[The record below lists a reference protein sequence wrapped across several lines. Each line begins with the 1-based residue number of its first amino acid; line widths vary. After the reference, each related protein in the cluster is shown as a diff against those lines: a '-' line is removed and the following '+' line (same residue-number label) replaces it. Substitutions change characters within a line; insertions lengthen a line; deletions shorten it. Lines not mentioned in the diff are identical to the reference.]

1 MYFFIFILC
10 VNTMTSRINTNAFFD
25 FSCGGTDRRTVVR
38 IYLDQ
43 VVGYTKEEDRLPLLQ
58 THPNLVQTLTCVTDP
73 VTETGSFALTFGG
86 QTTSPIAINSTAAV
100 VRTALEDLSTITKV
114 GVRYVNV
121 NVDVNADS
129 ATPLHPCSS
138 DGSIRVFI
146 TLVDVSSSKSSK
158 ASFNQRA
165 TLEVA
170 PISGVLSTSTVP
182 RNVSLVLSVEQER
195 LFTNDTTTPAS
206 FHVSGSVHARAIDGT
221 VDFQAH
227 SLDLQTERRLT
238 IDKACASGYEIIYTL
253 VSNGGTVVPLL
264 STGTN
269 NLVSGPVTVF
279 SGAPHHLGM
288 MVLPDYIGAWL
299 ETTNQYSP
307 METQPSVGIYDLGH
321 NLADWVREVFIVH
334 VGGTRCVISSTDH
347 TMKMHACLTLNVE
360 CIRTC
365 LFIFLFDVE
374 IQGRVGSIL
383 TFFSILLIFR

>member
-1 MYFFIFILC
+1 M
-10 VNTMTSRINTNAFFD
+10 INTNAFFD

-100 VRTALEDLSTITKV
+100 VRTALETLSTITKV

-146 TLVDVSSSKSSK
+146 TLVVVSSSKSSK

-195 LFTNDTTTPAS
+195 LLTNDTTTPAS

-269 NLVSGPVTVF
+269 NVVSGPVTVF

-307 METQPSVGIYDLGH
+307 MEIQPSVGIYDLGH
-321 NLADWVREVFIVH
+321 NLADWVREVLYMLV
-334 VGGTRCVISSTDH
+334 VLV
-347 TMKMHACLTLNVE
+347 V
-360 CIRTC
+360 
-365 LFIFLFDVE
+365 
-374 IQGRVGSIL
+374 
-383 TFFSILLIFR
+383 